1 MFQFSQNKKTM
12 KQTRFIAI
20 FAVIITM
27 MLPIQNQAQDFTNR
41 GNFLIGTALG
51 FSSNTSTISQTT
63 GKGEGPESVQWNIA
77 PHVGYFLFENFTIGV
92 GLDYT
97 FSREKQPNEDKN
109 DDSDLLFGPFGRYYF
124 PFGGDKAVFLEGNF
138 GFGTSSDDLIVNGQ
152 TQSIS
157 TDIIAFGA
165 GPGFTI
171 FSNDAF
177 GIETL
182 FKYNFAQSRFN
193 TEQGGV
199 ISETTTKTN
208 QFSVSLGL
216 QVYFEGLRRA
226 K

>member
-1 MFQFSQNKKTM
+1 ML
-12 KQTRFIAI
+12 
-20 FAVIITM
+20 FALQI
-27 MLPIQNQAQDFTNR
+27 QAQNFTER

-51 FSSNTSTISQTT
+51 FSSNTSTISQTS
-63 GKGEGPESVQWNIA
+63 GKGEGPESFQWNIA
-77 PHVGYFLFENFTIGV
+77 PHVGYFLFENFAIGV

-109 DDSDLLFGPFGRYYF
+109 DDTDLLFGPFGRYYV

-138 GFGTSSDDLIVNGQ
+138 GFGTSSDDLIIDGQ
-152 TQSIS
+152 PQSIS

-171 FSNDAF
+171 FSNDAI

-182 FKYNFAQSRFN
+182 FKYNYARSRFN
-193 TEQGGV
+193 TTQNGV
-199 ISETTTKTN
+199 VTETTTKTN
-208 QFSVSLGL
+208 QFAVSLGI
-216 QVYFEGLRRA
+216 QVYFAGLRRA

>member
-1 MFQFSQNKKTM
+1 M
-12 KQTRFIAI
+12 KQTTIMTAVAAI
-20 FAVIITM
+20 VAMLFALQI
-27 MLPIQNQAQDFTNR
+27 QAQNFTER

-51 FSSNTSTISQTT
+51 FSSNTSTISQTS
-63 GKGEGPESVQWNIA
+63 GKGEGPESFQWNIA
-77 PHVGYFLFENFTIGV
+77 PHVGYFLFENFAIGV

-109 DDSDLLFGPFGRYYF
+109 DDTDLLFGPFGRYYV

-138 GFGTSSDDLIVNGQ
+138 GFGTSSDDLIIDGQ
-152 TQSIS
+152 PQSIS

-171 FSNDAF
+171 FSNDAI

-182 FKYNFAQSRFN
+182 FKYNYARSRFN
-193 TEQGGV
+193 TTQNGV
-199 ISETTTKTN
+199 VTETTTKTN
-208 QFSVSLGL
+208 QFAVSLGI
-216 QVYFEGLRRA
+216 QVYFAGLRRA

>member
-1 MFQFSQNKKTM
+1 M
-12 KQTRFIAI
+12 KQTKILA
-20 FAVIITM
+20 
-27 MLPIQNQAQDFTNR
+27 MLAALVAMLLSVQTQSQDFTNR
-41 GNFLIGTALG
+41 GNFVIGTALG
-51 FSSNTSTISQTT
+51 FSSNTSTISQTA
-63 GKGEGPESVQWNIA
+63 GQGEGPESFQWNIA
-77 PHVGYFLFENFTIGV
+77 PHVGYFLFDNFTIGV

-138 GFGTSSDDLIVNGQ
+138 GFGTSSDNLIINGQ
-152 TQSIS
+152 AQNIS

-171 FSNDAF
+171 FSNDAL

-182 FKYNFAQSRFN
+182 FKYNYARSRFN

-208 QFSVSLGL
+208 QLSVSLGL
-216 QVYFEGLRRA
+216 QVYFAGLRRA
-226 K
+226 N